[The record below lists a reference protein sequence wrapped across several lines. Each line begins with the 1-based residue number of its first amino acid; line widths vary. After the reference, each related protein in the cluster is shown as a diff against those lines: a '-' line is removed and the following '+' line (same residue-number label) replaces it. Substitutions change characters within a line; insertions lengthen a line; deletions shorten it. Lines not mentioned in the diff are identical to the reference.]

1 MCNIKPIE
9 KGNAQT
15 INEICL
21 PINPAFTLLRYE
33 AITNFYS
40 EEPQHIY
47 LKLRES
53 DKRCLFEQVFRLRVR
68 IPNQMAYAWII
79 YSNSR
84 EWLNEDGGTKGLII
98 RNVIW
103 ERSVDS
109 ERVKEIAKSN
119 REVLLTSWPEL
130 QLSNIYLNPQVSTQL
145 IDTLLKGDNI
155 LSKGIVL
162 EERASE
168 AEQPEWYEI
177 EIRRLFDWGNVQALW
192 SPDMENKDLERF
204 CFNLNEK
211 LKTYINKDLENVY
224 QMDLDF
230 IYPPNEYKRLV
241 FGDGCS

>member
-9 KGNAQT
+9 KGNAQV
-15 INEICL
+15 INEVCL
-21 PINPAFTLLRYE
+21 PITPFLTLLRYE
-33 AITNFYS
+33 AIANYYS

-47 LKLRES
+47 LKICES

-84 EWLNEDGGTKGLII
+84 EWLNENGDTKGLII

-109 ERVKEIAKSN
+109 EKVKKISKSDKG
-119 REVLLTSWPEL
+119 VLLTNWPEL
-130 QLSNIYLNPQVSTQL
+130 QLNNIYLNPQLSTKL

-155 LSKGIVL
+155 MSRGIVL

-192 SPDMENKDLERF
+192 SPDMENKDLERYSF
-204 CFNLNEK
+204 LLNK
-211 LKTYINKDLENVY
+211 QLKTYINKHVDSIY
-224 QMDLDF
+224 QMDLDY
-230 IYPPNEYKRLV
+230 IYPPEKYKSIIYGGEY
-241 FGDGCS
+241 